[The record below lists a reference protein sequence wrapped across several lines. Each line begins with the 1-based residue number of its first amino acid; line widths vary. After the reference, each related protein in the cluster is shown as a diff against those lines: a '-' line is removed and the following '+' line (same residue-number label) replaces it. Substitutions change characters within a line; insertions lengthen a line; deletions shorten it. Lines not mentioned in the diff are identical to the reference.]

1 MPFLGDCAVRH
12 MGAFLQKLET
22 ELYPALAKKRT
33 DMPVVPEGARQST
46 LNINAIHGGLAED
59 RAGLPAPLVPD
70 SCRLVLDRR
79 SLIEEDPEAVKREIV
94 DLLDGLKQ
102 DRKGIDHSLRDVL
115 AFQPPLT
122 DPQPPVLR
130 GVSVAIA
137 KGLVRPPP

>member
-1 MPFLGDCAVRH
+1 

-79 SLIEEDPEAVKREIV
+79 YLIEEDPEAVKREIV
-94 DLLDGLKQ
+94 DLTDGLQQ
-102 DRKGIDHSLRDVL
+102 DNPKIVVPGKS
-115 AFQPPLT
+115 A
-122 DPQPPVLR
+122 
-130 GVSVAIA
+130 
-137 KGLVRPPP
+137 

>member
-1 MPFLGDCAVRH
+1 MPVLGDCAVRH

-79 SLIEEDPEAVKREIV
+79 YLIEEDPEAVKRA
-94 DLLDGLKQ
+94 
-102 DRKGIDHSLRDVL
+102 DRKSTRLNSRH
-115 AFQPPLT
+115 
-122 DPQPPVLR
+122 
-130 GVSVAIA
+130 
-137 KGLVRPPP
+137 